1 MTVLLKPEQAAVV
14 GEAIRAGLIET
25 PDDIVNV
32 GVEAIRQRLEARS
45 ATANSPTAA
54 DTPPVHV
61 RAKNLVELFAE
72 SPFKGLD
79 LQFERDRDIGR
90 DIEL

>member
-14 GEAIRAGLIET
+14 GEAIRVGIIET
-25 PDDIVNV
+25 PDDVVNV
-32 GVEAIRQRLEARS
+32 GVEAIRQRLGAQS
-45 ATANSPTAA
+45 ATASSPSVA
-54 DTPPVHV
+54 DTAPVHV

-79 LQFERDRDIGR
+79 LQFERDQDTGR

>member
-1 MTVLLKPEQAAVV
+1 MTVLLKPDQAALV

-25 PDDIVNV
+25 PDDVVSV
-32 GVEAIRQRLEARS
+32 GVEAIRQRLGTRPVAELPPSMTERA
-45 ATANSPTAA
+45 
-54 DTPPVHV
+54 PVHV
-61 RAKNLVELFAE
+61 RAKNLVELFAD

-79 LQFERDRDIGR
+79 IEFERDMDTGR